1 MTKADKEAYILRI
14 CSRLDKQF
22 GMRGDHYHHATVI
35 FKAAKALHSRAIVGS
50 QKKKKSADE
59 MDADFKD
66 AFPALIAA
74 IK

>member
-1 MTKADKEAYILRI
+1 MTKADKEMYINRI
-14 CSRLDKQF
+14 CNRLDKQF
-22 GMRGDHYHHATVI
+22 GAQGNQYHHAEVI

-66 AFPALIAA
+66 AFPALLTA